1 MRKSAPKPTGET
13 IAARPRARVTP
24 VLDPSGGAHRRRDER
39 ISTAFP
45 VTINGATGKTRDISA
60 SGIFFEVDEDTK
72 LGSKIQFSVQ
82 LDTPGGILKLV
93 CEGEVIRLEKRDG
106 KLGVAAKIISQEME
120 GA

>member
-1 MRKSAPKPTGET
+1 MSKSAPKLTGT
-13 IAARPRARVTP
+13 ATTSGPRTRVSP
-24 VLDPSGGAHRRRDER
+24 VLDPAGGAHRRRDER

-45 VTINGATGKTRDISA
+45 VTINGAAGKTRDISA

-82 LDTPGGILKLV
+82 LDTPGGLLKLV

-120 GA
+120 SV

>member
-1 MRKSAPKPTGET
+1 MRKSTPKPTRE
-13 IAARPRARVTP
+13 AADLRSRAGVAS
-24 VLDPSGGAHRRRDER
+24 VLDSSGGAHRRRDER
-39 ISTAFP
+39 ISTSFP
-45 VTINGATGKTRDISA
+45 VTVNGSAGKTRDISA

-106 KLGVAAKIISQEME
+106 KLGVAAKILSQEME
-120 GA
+120 SV

>member
-1 MRKSAPKPTGET
+1 MSKSTPKSTDES
-13 IAARPRARVTP
+13 ALVRPRTRNSSVA
-24 VLDPSGGAHRRRDER
+24 DPSGGVHRRRDER

-45 VTINGATGKTRDISA
+45 VTINGSAGKTRDISA

-72 LGSKIQFSVQ
+72 LGSNIQFSVQ

-106 KLGVAAKIISQEME
+106 KLCVAAKILSQEME
-120 GA
+120 SA